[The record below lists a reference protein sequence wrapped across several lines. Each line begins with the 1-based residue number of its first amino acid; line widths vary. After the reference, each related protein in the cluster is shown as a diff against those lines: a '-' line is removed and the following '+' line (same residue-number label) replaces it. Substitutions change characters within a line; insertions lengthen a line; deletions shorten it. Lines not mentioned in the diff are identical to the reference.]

1 MKSKISKT
9 TIKNMEFL
17 NALNGSSNTLLTR
30 KIYQLIVF
38 FGLIVSVQSC
48 KLFKEPIRTENKS
61 VPAAYRNSL
70 DTTNSAT
77 IQWRNYFTD
86 PYLIA
91 LIDTALKN
99 NQELNIVRQEIEIA
113 RNEVKAKKGEYLPF
127 GGVQLGAGLD
137 KVGRYTRS
145 GAVEENLEI
154 KPGKK
159 FPEPLGDFMISTVF
173 SWELDVWKKLRN
185 SKNAAVAC
193 YLASVEGKNF
203 MVTNLIAEI
212 ADAYYELLSLD
223 NRLEIVKKNIEIQQN
238 ALNIVKQQKDAA
250 RVTQLAVNRFEAQ
263 LLNTQNLQYEI
274 QQQITETEN
283 KINFLTARFPSPVP
297 RNAASFNTTVFHSI
311 SAGIPSQLLENRP
324 DIRQAEQELA
334 ACKLDV
340 KVAKANFF
348 PQFRISAAAGFQAFN
363 PAVWFN
369 PWSLFYNVIGDM
381 VAPLVNRNAIV
392 AAYKTSRAKQIQAVH
407 KYEQTI
413 LKAYTEVLNQL
424 SGIDNYSKSYET
436 KNNEVEILNQSV
448 TISGSLFN
456 SARADYIEVL
466 LTQRE
471 ALESKMEL
479 IEIKQKQLQAEI
491 NIYKAL
497 GGGWR

>member
-1 MKSKISKT
+1 MKNRLL
-9 TIKNMEFL
+9 IKYLAVAMV
-17 NALNGSSNTLLTR
+17 LLP
-30 KIYQLIVF
+30 VW
-38 FGLIVSVQSC
+38 GC
-48 KLFKEPIRTENKS
+48 KLFKEPIRTENKT
-61 VPAAYRNSL
+61 VPAGFNTSA
-70 DTTNSAT
+70 DTTNTAKVK
-77 IQWRNYFTD
+77 WRNYFTD
-86 PYLIA
+86 PSLIA

-99 NQELNIVRQEIEIA
+99 NQELNITMQEIEIA
-113 RNEVKAKKGEYLPF
+113 RNEVRAKKGEYLPY
-127 GGVQLGAGLD
+127 GGVQLGAGVD
-137 KVGRYTRS
+137 KVGTYTRN

-159 FPEPLGDFMISTVF
+159 FPDPLGDFAIGAVF

-185 SKNAAVAC
+185 AKNAAVAR

-212 ADAYYELLSLD
+212 ANSYYELVALD
-223 NRLEIVKKNIEIQQN
+223 NQLEIISQNIELQKN

-263 LLNTQNLQYEI
+263 LLNTQNLQYDI
-274 QQQITETEN
+274 KQQIVEAEN
-283 KINFLTARFPSPVP
+283 RINFLTARFPSPIP
-297 RNAASFNTTVFHSI
+297 RNVASFNSTVFDSI
-311 SAGIPSQLLENRP
+311 SEGVPSQLLQNRP

-334 ACKLDV
+334 ATKLDI
-340 KVAKANFF
+340 KVAKAAFF

-381 VAPLVNRNAIV
+381 VAPLVNRNALV
-392 AAYKTSRAKQIQAVH
+392 ADYKNSRAKQIQAVY

-413 LKAYTEVLNQL
+413 LKAYTEVQNQL
-424 SGIDNYSKSYET
+424 AGIDNYTNSFSTKS
-436 KNNEVEILNQSV
+436 NEVDILTQSV
-448 TISGSLFN
+448 AISGSLFN
-456 SARADYIEVL
+456 SARADYMEVL

-471 ALESKMEL
+471 ALESKMQL
-479 IEIKQKQLQAEI
+479 IEIKKKQLNAEV

-497 GGGWR
+497 GGGWN